1 MATTTRGRGIGGG
14 SGRLIIAAFVAI
26 VALVGYFGATQINP
40 VTQEKQHLS
49 MTAEQEIALGK
60 QAAPEME
67 QQFGGLS
74 QSQELQARVAS
85 LGDALVKASDAGKSP
100 YQFEFHVLGDQ
111 QTVNAFALP
120 GGQVFITEAL
130 MKLLATD
137 GELAG
142 VLSHEIFHVVGRH
155 SAEQAARAELANGL
169 SGAAVMAAY
178 DPNNPASANSAQVA
192 QLIGQ
197 MIDMRYGR
205 EDELEADNQGVRY
218 MAQAGY
224 DPAYGARPLRRLVQ
238 REIGDRLAT
247 ALLAGA
253 VRDGQDVT
261 VYLAASGDHLTLEEP
276 TLDVTLTSVDDV
288 DERDE
293 SDGPAELTDGR

>member
-205 EDELEADNQGVRY
+205 EDELEADNQGVHY

-224 DPAYGARPLRRLVQ
+224 DPRAMVSVMQKLEQASNGQQPPEFFSTHPSPERRIEQ
-238 REIGDRLAT
+238 IQAEINKEFPNGVPDNLKK
-247 ALLAGA
+247 
-253 VRDGQDVT
+253 
-261 VYLAASGDHLTLEEP
+261 
-276 TLDVTLTSVDDV
+276 
-288 DERDE
+288 
-293 SDGPAELTDGR
+293 